1 MIDGEKGPVCV
12 GEKVGQDQGKRRL
25 TKTVGRGEHHP
36 DMTVHLIEID
46 VFSGGSH
53 RVRVN
58 VNRETL
64 RDAEGHCGDRED
76 ARPGANVEGT
86 GRERA
91 RQEGVE
97 ELETPLGRL
106 VLPCSERPPRA
117 DLNDALPD
125 AGRDALPWRG
135 DPHAPDSNRPKVDL
149 PGLLPSAVVE
159 LKEFNRAQGPW
170 QSERL
175 ERVEVRGE
183 VLADG
188 LGGPNRGEE
197 RPQPFLFHDPQ
208 SADLPEVVS
217 QGFGGLR
224 VTGEA

>member
-1 MIDGEKGPVCV
+1 VA
-12 GEKVGQDQGKRRL
+12 
-25 TKTVGRGEHHP
+25 HP
-36 DMTVHLIEID
+36 KARCHTLASPLACLFTQHLHVSVRPEID

-53 RVRVN
+53 RIRVN

-86 GRERA
+86 GRGRA

-97 ELETPLGRL
+97 ELKTPLGRL

-125 AGRDALPWRG
+125 AGRDALPWRD

-159 LKEFNRAQGPW
+159 LKDFNRAQG
-170 QSERL
+170 SL
-175 ERVEVRGE
+175 AVRAFGE
-183 VLADG
+183 S
-188 LGGPNRGEE
+188 GG
-197 RPQPFLFHDPQ
+197 
-208 SADLPEVVS
+208 
-217 QGFGGLR
+217 
-224 VTGEA
+224 T